1 MKVFSKRNLSLVF
14 LILSFAFVSLRPKD
28 ASAAGNPT
36 FDSVEIGALDAD
48 AWNGIVFIPNA
59 FRQQVPFAIRFG
71 SQLSDDF
78 TDGKAIFHMV
88 REVGARAPDD
98 SYSRMSWTHSGQN
111 SLITLEWSRLDET
124 TVVGRITTPAKFRL
138 VVESYFPAYFDQHG
152 RAVSWDVD
160 HDAQG
165 FYSIDDSHQAILGER
180 YFDGVFDR
188 AARFLVTVDRPT
200 MGSGT
205 YPGLMELHGNMDS
218 TGRLISSN
226 APSPNVSA
234 AGLEFK
240 TENGTAHFVV
250 NLGWEKDA
258 LAQQAKDLL
267 AAGKIDAILAEK
279 AKAYAEQRPSVKG
292 LFEGAPEAIGNSM
305 FWNTVYAASLN
316 SSFPSI
322 SRQWANGWG
331 GWMVGEWD
339 CFFGALLTSLEES
352 KQTTAAI
359 KAILLAQTENGLVP
373 NAASAS
379 GITPGRSQPPVG
391 SYITWKVYQR
401 TQDRSLLEWAY
412 PRLKKWHEWWLRD
425 RGDGQSWRDGNHDGL
440 LEWGSDRGSATG
452 PGGRGYLMA
461 SRWETVIDDNPMY
474 DEVKYNPKTYTM
486 DLDDAGLN
494 SLYVLDGEC
503 LSKIATIL
511 GKEDDA
517 KAFTAD
523 YERQKQLI
531 REKLW
536 NEKDG
541 IFENRFWDGNFSKR
555 LSPTNFYPL
564 LAGVPTPEQA
574 KRMIDE
580 HLLNPKEF
588 WGTYVLPSISRNDPA
603 FVDQFYVRGTIWP
616 MLNYLVYQGINRYGF
631 DDVAL
636 QFATKSYDLFMG
648 DWRVAQHDNE
658 QYGAEGGNGGGDPHY
673 TWGALLPQ
681 IALDQYADLNPWE
694 GLRFGALNPA
704 QSGQFRGVNWSG
716 HTYDVTIGRDSTM
729 LTRDGKVRFEANA
742 GVVVRDYQVDSSHLS
757 FRVKSVRPIQL
768 VTREFESGD
777 FNLKIGGKPAGRVSV
792 RQGLGKLSLPMGEH
806 EVELLK

>member
-1 MKVFSKRNLSLVF
+1 MKVRDKWNFFYVIVVM
-14 LILSFAFVSLRPKD
+14 ILAINFF
-28 ASAAGNPT
+28 PT
-36 FDSVEIGALDAD
+36 FALAQNAANYDNVEIGALDAD

-59 FRQQVPFAIRFG
+59 FKQQVPFAIRFG

-78 TDGKAIFHMV
+78 TDGKTIFYKV
-88 REVGARAPDD
+88 REVGANAPDG
-98 SYSRMSWTHSGQN
+98 SYSRMSWTHSYQN
-111 SLITLEWSRLDET
+111 SLITLEWSRLDQT
-124 TVVGRITTPAKFRL
+124 TVVGRITTPPKFRL
-138 VVESYFPAYFDQHG
+138 VIEGYFPAYFDQHG
-152 RAVSWDVD
+152 RAVSWDID

-205 YPGLMELHGNMDS
+205 YPGLAELHGSMDN
-218 TGRLISSN
+218 TGYLVSSN

-240 TENGTAHFVV
+240 TEGGTAHFVV

-258 LAQQAKDLL
+258 LAQQAKELL
-267 AAGKIDAILAEK
+267 SAGKIDAILAEK
-279 AKAYAEQRPSVKG
+279 AKAYAEKRPSVTG

-305 FWNTVYAASLN
+305 FWNTVYAASLD

-322 SRQWANGWG
+322 SRQWAIGWG

-373 NAASAS
+373 NAAAAS

-412 PRLKKWHEWWLRD
+412 PRLKKWHEWWLGN
-425 RGDGQSWRDGNHDGL
+425 RGDGQAWRDGNHDGL

-452 PGGRGYLMA
+452 PGGRGYKMA
-461 SRWETVIDDNPMY
+461 SRWETGIDDNPMY
-474 DEVKYNPKTYTM
+474 DDATYNPKTYTM
-486 DLDDAGLN
+486 DLDDVGLN

-503 LSKIATIL
+503 LAQIATIL

-536 NEKDG
+536 NEQDG
-541 IFENRFWDGNFSKR
+541 IFENRFWSGDFSKR

-564 LAGVPTPEQA
+564 LAGIPNPQQA
-574 KRMIDE
+574 QRMIKE
-580 HLLNPKEF
+580 HLLNTKEF

-631 DDVAL
+631 DDVARR
-636 QFATKSYDLFMG
+636 FAQKSYDLFMG

-681 IALDQYADLNPWE
+681 IALDQYVDVNPWE
-694 GLRFGALNPA
+694 GLRFGVLNPA
-704 QSGQFRGVNWSG
+704 SDGVFRGVRWRG
-716 HTYDVTIGRDSTM
+716 RTYDVAIGPGKTS
-729 LTRDGKVRFEANA
+729 LTQDGAVRFEADA
-742 GVVVRDYQVDSSHLS
+742 GVVVREYAADPARVSFKIDSG
-757 FRVKSVRPIQL
+757 KL
-768 VTREFESGD
+768 VHVTTREFASGD
-777 FNLKIGGKPAGRVSV
+777 FNLQVDGKSAGKVAV
-792 RQGLGKLSLPMGEH
+792 RDGIGKLNVPMGEH
-806 EVELLK
+806 FIEISK